1 MAKEWKRSD
10 EEFLKK
16 RYRNLSNI
24 ELAGRLGVTKRA
36 IEAKLRRMGLSRGKE
51 RVSKRKREGCEHRY
65 RISTIAGGVEYLQCV
80 ICGKNRQRKIIV
92 RL

>member
-1 MAKEWKRSD
+1 MAKEWKLSD
-10 EEFLKK
+10 EKFLKK
-16 RYRNLSNI
+16 HYQNLSNI

-51 RVSKRKREGCEHRY
+51 RVSRRKREGCEHRY
-65 RISTIAGGVEYLQCV
+65 RISAIFGGVEYLQCA
-80 ICGKNRQRKIIV
+80 ICRKNRQRKTTV